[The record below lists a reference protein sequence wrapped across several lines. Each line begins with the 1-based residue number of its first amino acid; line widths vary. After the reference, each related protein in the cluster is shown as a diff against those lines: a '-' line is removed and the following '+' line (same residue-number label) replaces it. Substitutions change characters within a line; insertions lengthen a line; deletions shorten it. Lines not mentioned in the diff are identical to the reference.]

1 MQTAE
6 TYEQVLKVPRH
17 VAIIMDGNGR
27 WARNR
32 GLPRVQGHRSGVDA
46 VKRIVRTARE
56 LGIDYLTLYSF
67 STENWSRPH
76 EEVSELFNLLKIF
89 VRKDLAELHQNNVR
103 LRIIG
108 DRHNIPADIE
118 GLLSEAENLT
128 RHNTGNTLVIAF
140 NYGSRREIALAA
152 REIAERV
159 RSGELEPADID
170 ENTVSAHLDT
180 GGMPDPDLIIR
191 TGGEYRLSNFL
202 LWQAN
207 YAELIFTERKWPD
220 FGEADLREAITEY
233 SRRKRRYGGLD
244 KHYAAKEVGT

>member
-6 TYEQVLKVPRH
+6 TYEPVLKIPRH

-108 DRHNIPADIE
+108 DRRNIPADIE

-152 REIAERV
+152 RKIAERV
-159 RSGELEPADID
+159 HSGELEPADID

-220 FGEADLREAITEY
+220 FEETDLREAIAEY

-244 KHYAAKEVGT
+244 KHYVAKEVGT